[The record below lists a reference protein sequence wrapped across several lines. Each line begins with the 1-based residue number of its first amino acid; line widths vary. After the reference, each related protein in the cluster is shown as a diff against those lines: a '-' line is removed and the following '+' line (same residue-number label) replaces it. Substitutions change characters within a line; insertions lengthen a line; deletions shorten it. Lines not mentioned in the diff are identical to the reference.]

1 MHAHL
6 SSVNPTAVLPL
17 VPCPPAWVQSL
28 LGRDS
33 IERPMRRDVVAVT
46 GSGRHSLFA
55 TAVPGAT
62 SLDAAGL
69 RLQVRQAY
77 ATIAEALAR
86 DGRHPIRFWN
96 FLPAPSESMG
106 DGVDR
111 YRVFNEGRFDAYAQ
125 WYGAPRA
132 FSHSLATASAIGVA
146 SEDFLLYCLASE
158 RPGIPVE
165 NPRQTSSWRYSAR
178 YGPKPPCFARAT
190 IADINGVSRLLIGG
204 TASILGEDSVHIGKV
219 HAQVEETLRNMGAL
233 IATARACVAASASRC
248 A

>member
-1 MHAHL
+1 
-6 SSVNPTAVLPL
+6 
-17 VPCPPAWVQSL
+17 
-28 LGRDS
+28 
-33 IERPMRRDVVAVT
+33 
-46 GSGRHSLFA
+46 
-55 TAVPGAT
+55 
-62 SLDAAGL
+62 
-69 RLQVRQAY
+69 
-77 ATIAEALAR
+77 
-86 DGRHPIRFWN
+86 
-96 FLPAPSESMG
+96 MG

-233 IATARACVAASASRC
+233 IATARGAADESIDTSLSRLTDVRIRYHRC
-248 A
+248 RWTVSETAIAFFPVESSSC